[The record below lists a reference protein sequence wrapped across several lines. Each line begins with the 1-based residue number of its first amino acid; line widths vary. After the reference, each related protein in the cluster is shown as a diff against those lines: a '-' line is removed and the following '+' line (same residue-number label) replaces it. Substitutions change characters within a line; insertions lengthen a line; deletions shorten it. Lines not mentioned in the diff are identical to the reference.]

1 MAGSMTTALT
11 RITALC
17 TLLALA
23 GCERAPAPAPA
34 PSPSAATPTTSAT
47 SAPATPAAAATPVE
61 GASLALGC
69 AEGDDPAQEASA
81 IAARGGGMVQRVSA
95 HRLQVTTPAGVQVF
109 ADTAPFDEP
118 LEGED
123 YRFCDRRDDYLLL
136 QHRDGGTFAGTLIDA
151 RTGTQTPG
159 GLRVV
164 IAPDHS
170 RYLATAQPDGM
181 DGEEWQVLSI
191 GGKQLAST
199 TNALLSDDAAEPG
212 IIAMLDAPQWSTAQ
226 QLQATATCLSD
237 ETQQWQVRLVERAG
251 RWQWQPRRDCAGA
264 PREQ

>member
-1 MAGSMTTALT
+1 
-11 RITALC
+11 
-17 TLLALA
+17 
-23 GCERAPAPAPA
+23 
-34 PSPSAATPTTSAT
+34 
-47 SAPATPAAAATPVE
+47 
-61 GASLALGC
+61 
-69 AEGDDPAQEASA
+69 
-81 IAARGGGMVQRVSA
+81 MVQRVSA
-95 HRLQVTTPAGVQVF
+95 HRLQVTTPAGAQVF

-118 LEGED
+118 LDGED
-123 YRFCDRRDDYLLL
+123 YRFCDRRDGYLLL

-191 GGKQLAST
+191 DGKQLAST

-212 IIAMLDAPQWSTAQ
+212 IIATLDAPQWSTAQ

-237 ETQQWQVRLVERAG
+237 ETQQWQVRLVEQAG
-251 RWQWQPRRDCAGA
+251 RWQWQPRRDCASA
-264 PREQ
+264 PTEQ

>member
-11 RITALC
+11 RITVC

-95 HRLQVTTPAGVQVF
+95 HRLQVTTPAGAQVF

-123 YRFCDRRDDYLLL
+123 YRFCDRRDGYLLL
-136 QHRDGGTFAGTLIDA
+136 QHRDGGTFAGTLIDT

-164 IAPDHS
+164 IAPDRN

-212 IIAMLDAPQWSTAQ
+212 IIATLDAPQWSTAQ

-237 ETQQWQVRLVERAG
+237 ETQQWQVRLVEQAG
-251 RWQWQPRRDCAGA
+251 RWHWQPRRDCAGA